1 MQAGRELVAQAQKVA
16 EGELKVSMPLILGRL
31 VVPELGRL
39 SARHPRLSFN
49 LSLTDRFTR
58 MAEEGVDVA
67 VRIGELEDSS
77 LVSRTLRV
85 PQWVTV
91 ASPAYLGRGGTPRH
105 YKELERHACL
115 KFVTP
120 SGHLARVDVPG
131 HAARPAPHGA
141 HAGLVPHRPRRAAGG
156 GARWRGSASARPSTS
171 W

>member
-1 MQAGRELVAQAQKVA
+1 MDLFSGVLHFLHTAEERSFRKAAAHLGVTTAAVSKAVAKLEAELGITLVA
-16 EGELKVSMPLILGRL
+16 EGELKVSMPLILGRA

-39 SARHPRLSFN
+39 AARHPRLSFN
-49 LSLTDRFTR
+49 LSLTDRFSR

-91 ASPAYLGRGGTPRH
+91 ASPAYLGRHGTPRH

-120 SGHLARVDVPG
+120 S
-131 HAARPAPHGA
+131 
-141 HAGLVPHRPRRAAGG
+141 
-156 GARWRGSASARPSTS
+156 
-171 W
+171 